1 MVELCRLSQRL
12 TKEQSANTKAKC
24 HLHGASINGKPMP
37 DDLIFDRAALLT
49 TLAHAA
55 SAPGRGSPPPTS
67 APGLGPPPPT
77 PAPGLGSPL
86 HICTG
91 TGVHLSHL
99 CACPCRSLY
108 CSSAAGSREAYA
120 FRTLSHSRMS
130 CSVFHRMAER
140 CSLSSIEALSSHLS
154 RNRTRQ
160 L

>member
-24 HLHGASINGKPMP
+24 HLHGATINGKPMP

-55 SAPGRGSPPPTS
+55 SAPGRGS
-67 APGLGPPPPT
+67 PPPT

-130 CSVFHRMAER
+130 RSVFHRMAER
-140 CSLSSIEALSSHLS
+140 CSHSSIEALSSHLS